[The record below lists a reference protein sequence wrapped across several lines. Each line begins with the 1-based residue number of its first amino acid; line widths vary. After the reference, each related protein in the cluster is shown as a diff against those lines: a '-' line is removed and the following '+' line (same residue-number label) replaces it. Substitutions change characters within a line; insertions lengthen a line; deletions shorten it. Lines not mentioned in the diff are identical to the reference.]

1 MSSVFLSL
9 HLFLLHLFLLPCHPS
24 LSTPSLLLSLPLP
37 YPLPLSFPLF
47 APPLSPYS
55 ESFTLTADLLGLDLN
70 PEKKL
75 TSIEELLIN
84 ERLVVNRSTWMDS
97 QLLELDDR
105 EEGKEESAAAL
116 QTSAGSSSQTS
127 TPTLARKQPSLE
139 QQLLQLGLDASKTS
153 FATVS
158 ERKELSLSS
167 RSLLGRLPDLS
178 FMLADVLVQRT
189 HYQK

>member
-1 MSSVFLSL
+1 MIFSISFLSSPFPS
-9 HLFLLHLFLLPCHPS
+9 FLS
-24 LSTPSLLLSLPLP
+24 
-37 YPLPLSFPLF
+37 PLSFPLLSSLLF
-47 APPLSPYS
+47 SPPLLSSPLHSPPLSPLS

-97 QLLELDDR
+97 QLLELEGR
-105 EEGKEESAAAL
+105 EEGKEGPATAL
-116 QTSAGSSSQTS
+116 QSSAGSSSQTS
-127 TPTLARKQPSLE
+127 TPTLPRKQPSLE

-158 ERKELSLSS
+158 EQKELSLSS

>member
-1 MSSVFLSL
+1 MRLTQILPLETEVLYLAMHEYVFHSI
-9 HLFLLHLFLLPCHPS
+9 CPS
-24 LSTPSLLLSLPLP
+24 LIPKLSLPPSSPLFPPPLPP
-37 YPLPLSFPLF
+37 YP
-47 APPLSPYS
+47 

-97 QLLELDDR
+97 QLLELDDK
-105 EEGKEESAAAL
+105 EEGKEGPTVAL

-158 ERKELSLSS
+158 EQKELSLSS